1 MSTPIKTCFAMLL
14 LLGGACAE
22 ESDDPSSIS
31 PAVTAFAAGGAA
43 PPPVLPPQNTLPAQT
58 ASTPPATTTPA
69 SSSTLIVENRFAS
82 QSVWG
87 VYLSPSNDDDWG
99 PEQLGGKILL
109 PGEDLTLRRIP
120 CNLYYDLKI
129 TGAGSST
136 IATVNGIP
144 FACGIEKV
152 VTLGR

>member
-1 MSTPIKTCFAMLL
+1 MSTSIKTCFAMIL

-22 ESDDPSSIS
+22 ESDDPESVS
-31 PAVTAFAAGGAA
+31 PVAVPFAAGGMA
-43 PPPVLPPQNTLPAQT
+43 PPPPPP
-58 ASTPPATTTPA
+58 TPPTPTPPTPSA

-120 CNLYYDLKI
+120 CNLHYDLKI

-136 IATVNGIP
+136 IAVVDGIP

>member
-1 MSTPIKTCFAMLL
+1 MSTPIKTCFAMIL
-14 LLGGACAE
+14 LLGPACGE
-22 ESDDPSSIS
+22 ESDDPSPVS
-31 PAVTAFAAGGAA
+31 PVATAFAAGSAA
-43 PPPVLPPQNTLPAQT
+43 PPPVP
-58 ASTPPATTTPA
+58 TPPTPPTTN
-69 SSSTLIVENRFAS
+69 SSTLIVENRFAS

-99 PEQLGGKILL
+99 PEQLGGKPLL

-120 CNLYYDLKI
+120 CNLHYDLKI

-136 IATVNGIP
+136 IAIVEGIP

>member
-1 MSTPIKTCFAMLL
+1 MSTPIKTCFAMIL

-22 ESDDPSSIS
+22 ESEDPS
-31 PAVTAFAAGGAA
+31 PVVPVVTPFAAGGVA
-43 PPPVLPPQNTLPAQT
+43 PPPTQTTLTAQTTLPA
-58 ASTPPATTTPA
+58 ATTSA

-87 VYLSPSNDDDWG
+87 VYLSPSKDDDWG

-120 CNLYYDLKI
+120 CNLHYDLKI
-129 TGAGSST
+129 TGAGSSK
-136 IATVNGIP
+136 IAVVEGIP

>member
-1 MSTPIKTCFAMLL
+1 MIL

-22 ESDDPSSIS
+22 ESDDPSPIS
-31 PAVTAFAAGGAA
+31 PASAPFAAGGIA
-43 PPPVLPPQNTLPAQT
+43 PPPVQPTQSTLPTLVAPPPPPP
-58 ASTPPATTTPA
+58 STTA

-87 VYLSPSNDDDWG
+87 VYLSPSNDENWG
-99 PEQLGGKILL
+99 PEQLGGKLLL

-120 CNLYYDLKI
+120 CNLHYDLKI

-136 IATVNGIP
+136 IAVVEGIP